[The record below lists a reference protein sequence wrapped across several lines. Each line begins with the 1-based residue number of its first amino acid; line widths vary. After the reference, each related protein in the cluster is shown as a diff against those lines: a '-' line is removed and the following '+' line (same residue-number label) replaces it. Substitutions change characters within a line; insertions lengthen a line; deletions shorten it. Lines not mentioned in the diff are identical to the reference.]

1 MKNTKIYKHHYDYH
15 DFDTNIPDYVEY
27 IVSVNRA
34 KMEQCSNVVNDFISF
49 SYSLNDHKITWQMFY
64 NYLYDEGYSLSE
76 IKQYY
81 NQLKDILME
90 HNNEL
95 NSSQHV
101 QHEIDKRVMEERV
114 KDRQSMNNAIAL
126 VDTFGATT
134 IENDNGNKYVL
145 TNAMVKERKT
155 KK

>member
-15 DFDTNIPDYVEY
+15 AFDTNISDYVEY
-27 IVSVNRA
+27 IVNIQRA
-34 KMEQCSNVVNDFISF
+34 KLEQCSNVVNDFISF
-49 SYSLNDHKITWQMFY
+49 SYSMNDHKITLQMFY

-76 IKQYY
+76 IKEYY
-81 NQLKDILME
+81 NQLKDILIE

-95 NSSQHV
+95 NSPQHV
-101 QHEIDKRVMEERV
+101 QHVIDKKVMEERV
-114 KDRQSMNNAIAL
+114 KDRRSMDNAMKL
-126 VDTFGATT
+126 VDTFGATN
-134 IENDNGNKYVL
+134 IENDNGSKYVL